1 MIHIMQQI
9 PAKDNYVDTQ
19 ESFNNMVF
27 PTWIFINA
35 PVMTEKNIVS
45 LIMEGH
51 NSPTTEIGF
60 LREKRLYHPEKA
72 RGKLTSE
79 ANSRHEHA
87 NVKENRVLLNRISKG
102 AQGFM
107 FTNHLPTRWPRR
119 VVKLFNTN
127 SGLWLVGL
135 PWFCNQKGKQSHEY

>member
-60 LREKRLYHPEKA
+60 SREKRLYHPEKA
-72 RGKLTSE
+72 EGE
-79 ANSRHEHA
+79 NWQ
-87 NVKENRVLLNRISKG
+87 VKQTADMNML
-102 AQGFM
+102 M
-107 FTNHLPTRWPRR
+107 
-119 VVKLFNTN
+119 
-127 SGLWLVGL
+127 
-135 PWFCNQKGKQSHEY
+135 